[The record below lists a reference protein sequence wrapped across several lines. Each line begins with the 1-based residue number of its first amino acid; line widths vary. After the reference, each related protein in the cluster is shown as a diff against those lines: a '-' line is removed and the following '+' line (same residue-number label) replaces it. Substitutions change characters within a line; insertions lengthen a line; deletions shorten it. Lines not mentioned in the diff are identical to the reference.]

1 MTDFTPDAIRHRRLR
16 NDWSLQDLANRSGVN
31 KAYLS
36 EFESGKRK
44 LPADVVEQLAA
55 ALESQERAGTAR
67 PQLVEEGGRHRLVFV
82 DQRGKEIIRPKVAHI
97 RWAEADG
104 TTYSMFVGDLNA

>member
-1 MTDFTPDAIRHRRLR
+1 VTDLTPDWIRHRRLR

-44 LPADVVEQLAA
+44 LPDEIVEQLATV
-55 ALESQERAGTAR
+55 LESQVRAGTAR
-67 PQLVEEGGRHRLVFV
+67 ARLVEERGRHRLVFV
-82 DQRGKEIIRPKVAHI
+82 DEHEKEIIRPKVAHI
-97 RWAEADG
+97 RWTEADG